1 MPFHAYTVRRGSTG
15 RSLLVYAR
23 DATGNGATGLDLQ
36 EGTVGYIR
44 DVDGI
49 ATSLEAGAVVSE
61 VDPALVPGVYRVAL
75 PDAALVEGAT
85 RVVVVVHH
93 PEAVFEPVDIDLVAF
108 DPQDPVR
115 LGMSA
120 LGPEE
125 RITALRGAF
134 PRLAEL
140 EMREREAIDGG
151 VD

>member
-1 MPFHAYTVRRGSTG
+1 MPVHAYTIKQGSTG
-15 RSLLVYAR
+15 RYLLVYAR
-23 DATGNGATGLDLQ
+23 GAGGTGATGLEL
-36 EGTVGYIR
+36 GAARIAYVR
-44 DVDGI
+44 DTDG
-49 ATSLEAGAVVSE
+49 EAHELDPTAALSE
-61 VDPALVPGVYRVAL
+61 VDASLMPGLYRVTL
-75 PDAALVEGAT
+75 PDVVISRGAT
-85 RVVVVVHH
+85 RAVVVVQH
-93 PEAVFEPVDIDLVAF
+93 EDAVFDPVDIDLVAF

-140 EMREREAIDGG
+140 EMREREAIEGG

>member
-1 MPFHAYTVRRGSTG
+1 MPVHAYTMRRGSTG
-15 RSLLVYAR
+15 RAVFVFAR
-23 DATGNGATGLDLQ
+23 ATGGAGAAGLDT
-36 EGTVGYIR
+36 GAASIAYVR
-44 DVDGI
+44 DSEDQVRELDPA
-49 ATSLEAGAVVSE
+49 ATLTE
-61 VDPALVPGVYRVAL
+61 VDASLMPGLYRIAL
-75 PDAALVEGAT
+75 PDEAIAAGAT
-85 RVVVVVHH
+85 RVVVIARHDD
-93 PEAVFEPVDIDLVAF
+93 ALFEPVDIDLVAF

-140 EMREREAIDGG
+140 EMRERAAIEGG

>member
-1 MPFHAYTVRRGSTG
+1 MPFHAYTMRRGSTG
-15 RSLLVYAR
+15 RSLFVFAR
-23 DATGNGATGLDLQ
+23 GAGGEGAAGLEPGAATIAYVRDSDDQVRELDAA
-36 EGTVGYIR
+36 
-44 DVDGI
+44 
-49 ATSLEAGAVVSE
+49 EALTE
-61 VDPALVPGVYRVAL
+61 VDASLMPGLYRIALSDEAI
-75 PDAALVEGAT
+75 AAGAT
-85 RVVVVVHH
+85 RLVVIVRHDD
-93 PEAVFEPVDIDLVAF
+93 ARFEPVDIDLVAF

-140 EMREREAIDGG
+140 EMRERAAIEGG